1 MRAAASA
8 ARAAA
13 ALLLLAAA
21 ASAQAPEGVPAW
33 MGAGGRHV
41 EHPKGCRLG
50 EIFVSAETWWRREL
64 APPGGFTDKALDHG
78 HMHLE
83 TCWPQLLPL
92 PPDAP
97 FPLEVAPLLHQNG
110 GKVDQVTV
118 ADATDSA
125 FPTPLANRTALALF
139 AANCTATGGTV
150 TMAAP
155 APAMQ
160 TCRWAAAL
168 ALRAADLR
176 YAAGGLARVSAT
188 VFATQASELVPA
200 NGKTLPLRQRAHFQG
215 HVLAPAG
222 AKAVPA
228 AAGAPPA
235 PYAPAAPAVNFVRGF
250 GWATTTNYTFATV
263 SMPPKVPVG
272 GLWRPWTASI
282 AAGAPIARHQ
292 ILLDANF
299 HADIAGVVL
308 RNESGPWPGGATP
321 VDLVALFGADHKG
334 WHKLVVQGKA
344 LDPVSGATQTG
355 SLALWFEV
363 ANGAPPARAC
373 GAGAVPVAT
382 HASWDGALAVYR
394 TAAAAAGAP
403 PRLRS
408 TLASPAPAAYAL
420 APFAPMAAPSA
431 EARAQMAKLTFDLAF
446 FAAPGGIASA
456 SLWLFVSNSSGG
468 AGRVL
473 QAWDYALPAHDGVPC
488 GAAGACAPV
497 GSGALAATGAWSV
510 VELDPAFVGSALASS
525 PRTMTVVL
533 GLAEGGGALGAS
545 NVAAALSAVNS
556 VGSPVLLLTA
566 ACGAGAAVSGA

>member
-1 MRAAASA
+1 MRAAA

-13 ALLLLAAA
+13 VLLLLAAA

-33 MGAGGRHV
+33 MGAGGRHSD
-41 EHPKGCRLG
+41 HPKGCRPG
-50 EIFVSAETWWRREL
+50 EVFVSAEVWWRREL
-64 APPGGFTDKALDHG
+64 APPGGFTDKAQDLG
-78 HMHLE
+78 HMHSE
-83 TCWPQLLPL
+83 MCWPQLLPL
-92 PPDAP
+92 PLDAP
-97 FPLEVAPLLHQNG
+97 FSLEIAPLLHQNP
-110 GKVDQVTV
+110 GKVDQITV
-118 ADATDSA
+118 ADGTDPA

-139 AANCTATGGTV
+139 ATNCTATGGAV

-160 TCRWAAAL
+160 TCRWASPL
-168 ALRAADLR
+168 ALRDGDLR
-176 YAAGGLARVSAT
+176 FAIGGAARLSIT
-188 VFATQASELVPA
+188 VFATQASEPVVFG
-200 NGKTLPLRQRAHFQG
+200 GKTGPLKQRVHFQG

-222 AKAVPA
+222 AKAVPLTT
-228 AAGAPPA
+228 GAPPA
-235 PYAPAAPAVNFVRGF
+235 PYAPAAPSINFVRGM
-250 GWATTTNYTFATV
+250 GWSTATNYTFASV

-282 AAGAPIARHQ
+282 ASGSPIARHQ

-334 WHKLVVQGKA
+334 WHKLSVQGKA
-344 LDPVSGATQTG
+344 LDAVTGATQTG

-363 ANGAPPARAC
+363 ANGAPPAGAC

-394 TAAAAAGAP
+394 AAAAAAGAP
-403 PRLRS
+403 PRFRS
-408 TLASPAPAAYAL
+408 TLVSPAPAAYAL
-420 APFAPMAAPSA
+420 APFAPMAAPST

-446 FAAPGGIASA
+446 FAAPGGVASA

-488 GAAGACAPV
+488 GVTGACAPV

-510 VELDPAFVGSALASS
+510 VELDPAFVGAALASS
-525 PRTMTVVL
+525 PRTLTVAL
-533 GLAEGGGALGAS
+533 GLAEGAGALGAS